1 MLCIDPPH
9 RHPCNPVIYQFG
21 IPGSPGGGKSGAGG
35 GGGAGA
41 TAPTRTGG
49 ASGGGGGASGGGGG
63 ASGGGGRAPSPSG
76 VHAREPF
83 VRQLFR
89 HPLWRQRFRRHA
101 TQSAAGIPTARLGT
115 VTDWRR
121 SHRLHQPKQYT
132 LPFRLDTQR
141 GPSISGQCINDP
153 DHSWIGMRAA
163 WNLGAN
169 NNWLSNSIR
178 CAPRDGTSASAGT
191 GPISPTSSLLRVET
205 PPRRQLSRG

>member
-1 MLCIDPPH
+1 VFGGELRSASASIADSAAQDVGLSRTRGPYASWASPIIEEAYAGIGFAAKH
-9 RHPCNPVIYQFG
+9 RAHC
-21 IPGSPGGGKSGAGG
+21 A
-35 GGGAGA
+35 
-41 TAPTRTGG
+41 
-49 ASGGGGGASGGGGG
+49 
-63 ASGGGGRAPSPSG
+63 

-121 SHRLHQPKQYT
+121 SHRLQQPKQYT

-141 GPSISGQCINDP
+141 GPGISGQCINDP

-169 NNWLSNSIR
+169 NNWLPDSIR

-205 PPRRQLSRG
+205 PPRLQLSRG